1 MTARRIATLIPD
13 ANYRSMI
20 TPATDERLE
29 TLGDIQRAKGDR
41 QAVTQQAPNL
51 LREAEVLLTG
61 WGTPALQEAWL
72 EQAPALKLI
81 CHCAGSVRGVI
92 PPSIFTHGVMLAH
105 AAPIIAD
112 AVAEFCIA
120 LELLWLRG
128 IHEIDR
134 GLKTTGDWS
143 AMKRKGLEGH
153 LLAAQTVGLVGS
165 GYVAQRHIRLLRAF
179 GPRIRVADPF
189 LTEERARELGVERA
203 TLEQVFGES
212 AVIAIHV
219 PKTPETHHLI
229 GADLLRRIQPGAVL
243 IQTSRS
249 WVMDQEALLRE
260 VATGRFFAALDV
272 FDQEPQPA
280 DSPFYQFANVI
291 VTPHIAG
298 GTKESYGRQGLAMAE
313 EIERFNK
320 GEPLHYRIQPDRFD
334 QMA

>member
-1 MTARRIATLIPD
+1 MSAQRIVTLIPD

-20 TPATDERLE
+20 TPETDQRLNG
-29 TLGDIQRAKGDR
+29 LGDVRRAQGDR
-41 QAVTQQAPNL
+41 QAVTQQAPDL
-51 LREAEVLLTG
+51 LRTAEVLLTG
-61 WGTPALQEAWL
+61 WGTPALQEVWL

-81 CHCAGSVRGVI
+81 CHCAGSVRGMI
-92 PPSIFTHGVMLAH
+92 PPTVFSRGVALVH

-120 LELLWLRG
+120 LELQLLRG
-128 IHEIDR
+128 IQQIDS

-153 LLAAQTVGLVGS
+153 LLAAQTVGVVGS

-189 LTEERARELGVERA
+189 LTEERASELGVERA
-203 TLEQVFGES
+203 SMEQVFGES
-212 AVIAIHV
+212 SVIAVHV

-249 WVMDQEALLRE
+249 WVMDQEALLSE
-260 VATGRFFAALDV
+260 LATGRFLAAIDV

-280 DSPFYQFANVI
+280 DSPFYRFDNVI

-298 GTKESYGRQGLAMAE
+298 GTKESHAHQGLAMAE
-313 EIERFNK
+313 EIERFQR
-320 GEPLHYRIQPDRFD
+320 GEPLRYQIQPERFER
-334 QMA
+334 MA

>member
-1 MTARRIATLIPD
+1 MTSRRIATLIPD

-20 TPATDERLE
+20 TPETDERLNA
-29 TLGDIQRAKGDR
+29 LGDIARASGDR
-41 QAVTQQAPNL
+41 QAVTQQTPDL
-51 LREAEVLLTG
+51 LRGAEVVLTG
-61 WGTPALQEAWL
+61 WGTPALQETWL
-72 EQAPALKLI
+72 EQSPNLKLI
-81 CHCAGSVRGVI
+81 CHCAGSVRGII
-92 PPSIFTHGVMLAH
+92 PPSVFQRGVALAH

-120 LELLWLRG
+120 LELLLLRR
-128 IHEIDR
+128 IHQIDR
-134 GLKTTGDWS
+134 ELKATGDWG
-143 AMKRKGLEGH
+143 AMKRMGLEGH

-165 GYVAQRHIRLLRAF
+165 GYVAQRHIRLLQAF

-203 TLEQVFGES
+203 SMEQVFGECT
-212 AVIAIHV
+212 VIAVHV
-219 PKTPETHHLI
+219 PKTPETRQLVR
-229 GADLLRRIQPGAVL
+229 ADLLQRIRPGAVL

-260 VATGRFFAALDV
+260 LATGRFYAALDV

-280 DSPFYQFANVI
+280 DSPFYQFDNVV

-298 GTKESYGRQGLAMAE
+298 GSKESYARQGLAMVE
-313 EIERFNK
+313 EIERFWR
-320 GEPLHYRIQPDRFD
+320 GEPLRYRIQPDRFD

>member
-1 MTARRIATLIPD
+1 MNARRIVTLIPD

-20 TPATDERLE
+20 TPETDALLD
-29 TLGDIQRAKGDR
+29 TLGNVRRATGDR
-41 QAVTQQAPNL
+41 QAVAQQAPDL
-51 LREAEVLLTG
+51 LREAEVALTG

-81 CHCAGSVRGVI
+81 GHCAGSVRGII
-92 PPSIFTHGVMLAH
+92 PPGVFGRGVALVH

-112 AVAEFCIA
+112 AVAEFCVA
-120 LELLWLRG
+120 LELLWLRR
-128 IHEIDR
+128 IPEISRD
-134 GLKTTGDWS
+134 LKATGDWG
-143 AMKRKGLEGH
+143 AMKRLGLEGR

-189 LTEERARELGVERA
+189 LTAERARELGVERA
-203 TLEQVFGES
+203 SMEEVFGES
-212 AVIAIHV
+212 AVIAVHV

-260 VATGRFFAALDV
+260 LATGRFFAALDV
-272 FDQEPQPA
+272 FDREPQPA
-280 DSPFYQFANVI
+280 DSPFYQFDNVI

-298 GTKESYGRQGLAMAE
+298 GTRESYARQGRAMAE
-313 EIERFNK
+313 EIERFGR
-320 GEPLHYRIQPDRFD
+320 GEPLRYQIPADRFD

>member
-1 MTARRIATLIPD
+1 MSSRRIATLIPD

-20 TPATDERLE
+20 TPETDERLNA
-29 TLGDIQRAKGDR
+29 LGDIERACGDR
-41 QAVTQQAPNL
+41 QAVTQQAPAL
-51 LREAEVLLTG
+51 LREAEVILTG

-72 EQAPALKLI
+72 EQAPNLQLI
-81 CHCAGSVRGVI
+81 CHCAGSVRGIV
-92 PPSIFTHGVMLAH
+92 PPSVFQRGVALAH

-120 LELLWLRG
+120 LELLLLRR

-134 GLKTTGDWS
+134 ELKATGDWG
-143 AMKRKGLEGH
+143 AMKRLGLEGH

-203 TLEQVFGES
+203 SMEQVFGECS
-212 AVIAIHV
+212 VIAVHV
-219 PKTPETHHLI
+219 PKTPETRQLVR
-229 GADLLRRIQPGAVL
+229 ADLLERIRPGAVL

-260 VATGRFFAALDV
+260 LATGRFYAALDV

-280 DSPFYQFANVI
+280 DSPFYRFDNVV

-298 GTKESYGRQGLAMAE
+298 GSKESYARQGLAMVE
-313 EIERFNK
+313 EIERFRR
-320 GEPLHYRIQPDRFD
+320 GEPLRYQIQPDRFD

>member
-1 MTARRIATLIPD
+1 MNVRRIATLIPD
-13 ANYRSMI
+13 ASYRSMI
-20 TPATDERLE
+20 TAETDERLDA
-29 TLGDIQRAKGDR
+29 LGDVQRAKGDR
-41 QAVTQQAPNL
+41 QAVTQQAPAL
-51 LREAEVLLTG
+51 LHTAEVLLTG

-81 CHCAGSVRGVI
+81 CHCAGSVRGII
-92 PPSIFTHGVMLAH
+92 PTSVFPRGIALAH

-112 AVAEFCIA
+112 AVAEFCIG

-128 IHEIDR
+128 IHQIDR
-134 GLKTTGDWS
+134 GLKASGDWG
-143 AMKRKGLEGH
+143 AMKRKGLEGR

-179 GPRIRVADPF
+179 GPRLRVADPF

-203 TLEQVFGES
+203 SMEQVFGECM
-212 AVIAIHV
+212 VIAVHV
-219 PKTPETHHLI
+219 PKTPETRHLI

-260 VATGRFFAALDV
+260 LATGRFSAAIDV

-280 DSPFYQFANVI
+280 DSPFYRFDNVI

-298 GTKESYGRQGLAMAE
+298 GTKESYAHQGLAMAE
-313 EIERFNK
+313 EIERFSR
-320 GEPLHYRIQPDRFD
+320 GEPLRYQIQAYRFD

>member
-1 MTARRIATLIPD
+1 MTIRRIITLIPD

-20 TPATDERLE
+20 TPETDERLE
-29 TLGDIQRAKGDR
+29 TLGDIERAKGDR
-41 QAVTQQAPNL
+41 QAVTQQAPDL
-51 LREAEVLLTG
+51 LRAAEVVLTG
-61 WGTPALQEAWL
+61 WGTPALQETWL
-72 EQAPALKLI
+72 EQAPRLRLI
-81 CHCAGSVRGVI
+81 CHCAGSVRGII
-92 PPSIFTHGVMLAH
+92 PASVFPRGIALTH

-128 IHEIDR
+128 IQQIDR
-134 GLKTTGDWS
+134 GLKTSGDWG
-143 AMKRKGLEGH
+143 AMKRKGLDGH

-179 GPRIRVADPF
+179 GPRLRVADPF

-203 TLEQVFGES
+203 SIEQVFGES
-212 AVIAIHV
+212 TVIAVHV

-249 WVMDQEALLRE
+249 WVMDQEALLQE
-260 VATGRFFAALDV
+260 LATGRFFAALDV

-280 DSPFYQFANVI
+280 ESPFYRFDNVI

-298 GTKESYGRQGLAMAE
+298 GTKESYARQGLAMVD
-313 EIERFNK
+313 EIARCQR
-320 GEPLHYRIQPDRFD
+320 GEPLRYQIEPDRFE